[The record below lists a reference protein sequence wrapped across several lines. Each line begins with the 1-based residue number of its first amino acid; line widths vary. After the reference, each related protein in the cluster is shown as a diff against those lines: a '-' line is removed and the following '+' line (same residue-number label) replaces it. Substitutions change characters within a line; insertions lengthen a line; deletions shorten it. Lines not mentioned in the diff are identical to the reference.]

1 MRKVHL
7 ISVTEPLVLD
17 LALALR
23 EKGYEVSASGCG
35 LTEEMI
41 GRLHNAGCTCYGDGW
56 FPEKLIKDIHS
67 VVLGAKVK
75 QDNPELLRAKELGM
89 LIQSIPE
96 FIFQRTRSKTRVVV
110 AGSRGKKTIISMM
123 VCALRRQ
130 KLAFDYALT
139 SKVDSLPNRI
149 HLSYEARI
157 ALIEGDEHITSALDK
172 RFQLEFYRPHIAI
185 LTNLSWSTETDHATP
200 EAYLSTY
207 QSFSVSIERE
217 GKLIYFGGDD
227 TVSQLA
233 GDVRS
238 DITAI
243 PFEEHPVVEKDGQ
256 TFLHTRYGDYP
267 VRIPNRYFLINLN
280 AARLACRQLGVKDAD
295 FYQALSEYMIIARQ
309 KRKENIAEYLLYMW
323 QVEDL
328 IRANK
333 FDMDSI
339 NRTVIA
345 HYDQPEEVKKEIA
358 QWYEELIEMMRSEG
372 VMEKGHIQLN
382 KNVIITLTDLHLR
395 LLKSPKEMVYSAA
408 YYKTL
413 PYIVQLRAKSGGEDL
428 PELETCFAAVY
439 GYLLLRMQ
447 GKEVS
452 AETLEGI
459 KQISSFLALLAE
471 KYREDMKGELKLE
484 D

>member
-1 MRKVHL
+1 
-7 ISVTEPLVLD
+7 
-17 LALALR
+17 
-23 EKGYEVSASGCG
+23 
-35 LTEEMI
+35 
-41 GRLHNAGCTCYGDGW
+41 
-56 FPEKLIKDIHS
+56 
-67 VVLGAKVK
+67 
-75 QDNPELLRAKELGM
+75 
-89 LIQSIPE
+89 
-96 FIFQRTRSKTRVVV
+96 
-110 AGSRGKKTIISMM
+110 
-123 VCALRRQ
+123 
-130 KLAFDYALT
+130 
-139 SKVDSLPNRI
+139 
-149 HLSYEARI
+149 
-157 ALIEGDEHITSALDK
+157 
-172 RFQLEFYRPHIAI
+172 
-185 LTNLSWSTETDHATP
+185 
-200 EAYLSTY
+200 
-207 QSFSVSIERE
+207 
-217 GKLIYFGGDD
+217 
-227 TVSQLA
+227 
-233 GDVRS
+233 
-238 DITAI
+238 
-243 PFEEHPVVEKDGQ
+243 
-256 TFLHTRYGDYP
+256 
-267 VRIPNRYFLINLN
+267 
-280 AARLACRQLGVKDAD
+280 
-295 FYQALSEYMIIARQ
+295 MIIARQ

-345 HYDQPEEVKKEIA
+345 RYDQPEEVKKEIA